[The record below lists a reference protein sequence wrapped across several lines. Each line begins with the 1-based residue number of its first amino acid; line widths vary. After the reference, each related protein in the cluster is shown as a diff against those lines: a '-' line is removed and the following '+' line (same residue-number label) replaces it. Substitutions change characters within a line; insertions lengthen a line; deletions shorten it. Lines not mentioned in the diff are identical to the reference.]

1 MRASKARGG
10 FRFSSDWL
18 RKWREF
24 YQLIRERINAKPKQ
38 TKITF
43 DAEVKTTLQATLS
56 VFQEAEVVVRRRT
69 MISEETSKWL
79 NKDFN

>member
-18 RKWREF
+18 RK
-24 YQLIRERINAKPKQ
+24 KPKQ